1 MRNRDG
7 TRTAEDGFADT
18 IRTRAD
24 AAGADVKK
32 IYVLKSVHDEEG
44 RATTFD
50 LQQDLVWLAEKI
62 SEIGDVRLIVVDPIT
77 AYMGAGKIDTHKTAD
92 VRAVLSLLTEFS
104 DKHGVA
110 VIGLTHPSKSV
121 TRAMNAA
128 TGRMIR
134 ALLPGSRQIRV
145 ACLWR
150 LSGPV
155 FAGKL
160 LGMEWGRRPGPL
172 F

>member
-50 LQQDLVWLAEKI
+50 LQQDLVRLAEKI

-134 ALLPGSRQIRV
+134 AFLPGSRQIRV

-150 LSGPV
+150 
-155 FAGKL
+155 
-160 LGMEWGRRPGPL
+160 
-172 F
+172 